1 MNMKKT
7 ILLLITLTTNIC
19 FSQKAELDTADI
31 LIGDQIQLNVSSIF
45 EINEKY
51 NWPLFN
57 DSVFEKVEIISKG
70 EIVETKNDSTIL
82 ISQKLILTSF
92 DSGSYYIPPFIFNEK
107 KKTNGN
113 LLNVYTISITDSNN
127 KAYDITSTKIGTTED
142 FTEEELAEIR
152 RKRWIIAGIIFAT
165 LFLGY
170 IIYYLL
176 RKYKKDGTILKPKII
191 IPAHVTALNKLQKL
205 KKEKLWQKGE
215 LKEYYTRISTI
226 IREYIELQFEFNA
239 LELPTRDI
247 VSHLKNLPENEVKIL
262 EAILKKADNIKY
274 AKGLSLDE
282 ENKLIIQQSVEF
294 IKKTKIEKNES
305 SK

>member
-19 FSQKAELDTADI
+19 FSQKAELDTSDI

-294 IKKTKIEKNES
+294 IKKTKIENAS

>member
-1 MNMKKT
+1 M
-7 ILLLITLTTNIC
+7 
-19 FSQKAELDTADI
+19 
-31 LIGDQIQLNVSSIF
+31 
-45 EINEKY
+45 
-51 NWPLFN
+51 FN
-57 DSVFEKVEIISKG
+57 DSVFEKVEIISRG

-82 ISQKLILTSF
+82 ISQKIILTAF
-92 DSGSYYIPPFIFNEK
+92 DSGSYYIPPFIFNEY

-113 LLNVYTISITDSNN
+113 LLNVNTILITDSNN
-127 KAYDITSTKIGTTED
+127 KAYDITSTKIGTKED

-152 RKRWIIAGIIFAT
+152 RKRWIIAAIIFFT
-165 LFLGY
+165 LFLGFL
-170 IIYYLL
+170 IYYFL
-176 RKYKKDGTILKPKII
+176 RKYKKNGTILKPKII
-191 IPAHVTALNKLQKL
+191 IPPHISALNKLHKL
-205 KKEKLWQKGE
+205 NKEKLWQKGE
-215 LKEYYTRISTI
+215 LKEYYARISTI
-226 IREYIELQFEFNA
+226 IREYIELRFQFNA

-247 VSHLKNLPENEVKIL
+247 LSYLKNLPENEVKIL

>member
-19 FSQKAELDTADI
+19 FSQKAELDTSDI

-70 EIVETKNDSTIL
+70 EIVETKNDSIIL
-82 ISQKLILTSF
+82 ISQKIILTSF
-92 DSGSYYIPPFIFNEK
+92 DSGSYYDSTFIFNEY

-113 LLNVYTISITDSNN
+113 LLNVNTILITDSNN

-165 LFLGY
+165 LFLGF

-247 VSHLKNLPENEVKIL
+247 VSHLKILPENEVKML
-262 EAILKKADNIKY
+262 ESILKKADNIKY

-294 IKKTKIEKNES
+294 IKKTKIENAS

>member
-19 FSQKAELDTADI
+19 FSQKAELDTSDI

-57 DSVFEKVEIISKG
+57 DSVFEKVEIISRG

-82 ISQKLILTSF
+82 ISQKIILTAF

-239 LELPTRDI
+239 LELPTSDI
-247 VSHLKNLPENEVKIL
+247 VSHLKNLPENELKIL

-294 IKKTKIEKNES
+294 IKKTKIENAS

>member
-19 FSQKAELDTADI
+19 FSQKAELDTSDI

-57 DSVFEKVEIISKG
+57 DSVFEKVEIISRG

-82 ISQKLILTSF
+82 ISQKLILTCF
-92 DSGSYYIPPFIFNEK
+92 DSGSYYIPPFIFNEY

-113 LLNVYTISITDSNN
+113 LLNVNTISITDSNN

-152 RKRWIIAGIIFAT
+152 RKRWIIGYNIRYFIFR
-165 LFLGY
+165 
-170 IIYYLL
+170 IYY
-176 RKYKKDGTILKPKII
+176 ILF
-191 IPAHVTALNKLQKL
+191 T
-205 KKEKLWQKGE
+205 
-215 LKEYYTRISTI
+215 
-226 IREYIELQFEFNA
+226 
-239 LELPTRDI
+239 
-247 VSHLKNLPENEVKIL
+247 
-262 EAILKKADNIKY
+262 
-274 AKGLSLDE
+274 
-282 ENKLIIQQSVEF
+282 
-294 IKKTKIEKNES
+294 
-305 SK
+305 

>member
-1 MNMKKT
+1 MNMKKI

-19 FSQKAELDTADI
+19 FSQKAELDTSDI

-127 KAYDITSTKIGTTED
+127 KAYNITSTKIGTTED

-152 RKRWIIAGIIFAT
+152 RKRWIIAGVIFAT

-262 EAILKKADNIKY
+262 ESILKKADNIKY

-294 IKKTKIEKNES
+294 IKKTKIENAS

>member
-19 FSQKAELDTADI
+19 FSQKAELDTSDI

-57 DSVFEKVEIISKG
+57 DSVFEKVEIISRG

-82 ISQKLILTSF
+82 ISQKLILTCF
-92 DSGSYYIPPFIFNEK
+92 DSGSYYIPPFIFNEY

-113 LLNVYTISITDSNN
+113 LLNVNTISITDSNN

-165 LFLGY
+165 LFLGF

-176 RKYKKDGTILKPKII
+176 YIL
-191 IPAHVTALNKLQKL
+191 
-205 KKEKLWQKGE
+205 
-215 LKEYYTRISTI
+215 Y
-226 IREYIELQFEFNA
+226 
-239 LELPTRDI
+239 
-247 VSHLKNLPENEVKIL
+247 
-262 EAILKKADNIKY
+262 
-274 AKGLSLDE
+274 
-282 ENKLIIQQSVEF
+282 
-294 IKKTKIEKNES
+294 
-305 SK
+305 

>member
-19 FSQKAELDTADI
+19 FSQKAELDTSDI

-92 DSGSYYIPPFIFNEK
+92 DSGSYYIPPFIFNEY

-113 LLNVYTISITDSNN
+113 LLNVNTISITDSNN
-127 KAYDITSTKIGTTED
+127 KAYDITSYKIGTTED

-152 RKRWIIAGIIFAT
+152 SKRWIIAGIIFAT
-165 LFLGY
+165 LFLGF

-239 LELPTRDI
+239 LELPTSDI
-247 VSHLKNLPENEVKIL
+247 VSHLKNLPENELKIL

-294 IKKTKIEKNES
+294 IKKTKIENAS